1 MADPPPANHAPVVWV
16 KTEDM
21 ESLTVEVLQAYSA
34 SSAKT
39 ELWWVPASAVMH
51 TMLIEGKEQQGFYFY
66 Q

>member
-1 MADPPPANHAPVVWV
+1 V